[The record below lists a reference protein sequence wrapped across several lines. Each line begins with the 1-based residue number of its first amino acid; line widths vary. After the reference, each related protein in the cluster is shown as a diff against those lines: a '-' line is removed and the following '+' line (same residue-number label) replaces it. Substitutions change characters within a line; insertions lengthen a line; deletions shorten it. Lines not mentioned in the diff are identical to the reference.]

1 MLDVDDHLQGLYD
14 FKKGNSEKEKGR
26 GTQVFAQNLGLKP
39 LLSIKLDENQQGMR
53 PHTESQ
59 RESSKFS
66 SVFHTQ
72 RSSNKS
78 ILDHDS
84 ILLKQQISVT

>member
-1 MLDVDDHLQGLYD
+1 MLDVDDHLQELYD

-26 GTQVFAQNLGLKP
+26 GTQVYGGLKP